1 MNDLLMAWET
11 TIEDVEMVLISI
23 GGEQTRER
31 AEKIFERLN
40 CQEISKAALQ
50 STEFSDQV
58 NNAYKDIEKQIIAQ
72 S

>member
-1 MNDLLMAWET
+1 MAWET
-11 TIEDVEMVLISI
+11 VVEDVEMVIISM

-40 CQEISKAALQ
+40 CQEVSKAALQ

-58 NNAYKDIEKQIIAQ
+58 DNAYKEIKRQITAQ
-72 S
+72 C